1 MNGES
6 ANAVDRLNSGLV
18 RWPHR
23 LLLTKFGSSVCRQYV
38 ALRFLAF
45 FFLSEFMEISQIQL
59 NYIDVED
66 RMVLRI
72 NMGVEQHLTLVLTR
86 RIVRF
91 MLDSLSVLLQR
102 ISPAEPIALH
112 SSASANEAPAALGQ
126 LGKDTAPFEERAP
139 EGNVLNVGSAAVLV
153 NNAAC
158 QQTDTGLTFTFLIEP
173 LQPVNLNL
181 SAHLGLGVSQLLTE
195 LSRRAQW
202 FDVTAIGQRETS
214 KEALMDLMPNQGS
227 VTYH

>member
-1 MNGES
+1 
-6 ANAVDRLNSGLV
+6 
-18 RWPHR
+18 
-23 LLLTKFGSSVCRQYV
+23 
-38 ALRFLAF
+38 
-45 FFLSEFMEISQIQL
+45 MEISQIQL
-59 NYIDVED
+59 NYVDVED

-102 ISPAEPIALH
+102 ISPAATQAPKSSAAAATP
-112 SSASANEAPAALGQ
+112 SASASARANEPPTALGQ
-126 LGKDTAPFEERAP
+126 IGRDTRPFEERAP
-139 EGNVLNVGSAAVLV
+139 EGNLLNVGSAAVLV

-181 SAHLGLGVSQLLTE
+181 SAHLGLGLSQLLTE
-195 LSRRAQW
+195 LSSRAQW

-214 KEALMDLMPNQGS
+214 QQALMELMPNQGS

>member
-1 MNGES
+1 
-6 ANAVDRLNSGLV
+6 
-18 RWPHR
+18 
-23 LLLTKFGSSVCRQYV
+23 
-38 ALRFLAF
+38 
-45 FFLSEFMEISQIQL
+45 MEISQIQL

-72 NMGVEQHLTLVLTR
+72 NVGDEQHLTLVLTR

-102 ISPAEPIALH
+102 ISPAPTAGPKA
-112 SSASANEAPAALGQ
+112 SAAAATPSASANETPAAVGQ
-126 LGKDTAPFEERAP
+126 VGRDTTPFEERAP
-139 EGNVLNVGSAAVLV
+139 EGNVLNVGRAAVLV

-195 LSRRAQW
+195 LSSRAQW
-202 FDVTAIGQRETS
+202 FDVTTIGQRETS
-214 KEALMDLMPNQGS
+214 QQALMELMPNQGS

>member
-1 MNGES
+1 
-6 ANAVDRLNSGLV
+6 
-18 RWPHR
+18 
-23 LLLTKFGSSVCRQYV
+23 
-38 ALRFLAF
+38 
-45 FFLSEFMEISQIQL
+45 MEISQIQL

-66 RMVLRI
+66 RMLLRI

-102 ISPAEPIALH
+102 ISPAE
-112 SSASANEAPAALGQ
+112 SAESQPGAAVNDPPAALGQ
-126 LGKDTAPFEERAP
+126 IGKDTAPFEERAP
-139 EGNVLNVGSAAVLV
+139 EGNVLNVGRAAVLV

-173 LQPVNLNL
+173 LQPVNVNL
-181 SAHLGLGVSQLLTE
+181 SAHLGLGVCQLLTE

-202 FDVTAIGQRETS
+202 FDVTAIGQRETT
-214 KEALMDLMPNQGS
+214 EQALMELMPNQGS

>member
-1 MNGES
+1 M
-6 ANAVDRLNSGLV
+6 
-18 RWPHR
+18 
-23 LLLTKFGSSVCRQYV
+23 
-38 ALRFLAF
+38 
-45 FFLSEFMEISQIQL
+45 
-59 NYIDVED
+59 
-66 RMVLRI
+66 
-72 NMGVEQHLTLVLTR
+72 
-86 RIVRF
+86 
-91 MLDSLSVLLQR
+91 
-102 ISPAEPIALH
+102 
-112 SSASANEAPAALGQ
+112 
-126 LGKDTAPFEERAP
+126 
-139 EGNVLNVGSAAVLV
+139 LNVGSAAVLV

>member
-1 MNGES
+1 
-6 ANAVDRLNSGLV
+6 
-18 RWPHR
+18 
-23 LLLTKFGSSVCRQYV
+23 
-38 ALRFLAF
+38 
-45 FFLSEFMEISQIQL
+45 MEISQIQL

-102 ISPAEPIALH
+102 ISPAEPIAPH
-112 SSASANEAPAALGQ
+112 PSAATNEPPAALGQ
-126 LGKDTAPFEERAP
+126 LGKDTAPFEQRAP
-139 EGNVLNVGSAAVLV
+139 EGNVLNVGRAAVLV

-202 FDVTAIGQRETS
+202 FDVTVIGQRETS

>member
-1 MNGES
+1 
-6 ANAVDRLNSGLV
+6 
-18 RWPHR
+18 
-23 LLLTKFGSSVCRQYV
+23 
-38 ALRFLAF
+38 
-45 FFLSEFMEISQIQL
+45 MEISQIQL

-102 ISPAEPIALH
+102 ISPPATHAPKAGAAAAAP
-112 SSASANEAPAALGQ
+112 SAGANEAPAALGQ
-126 LGKDTAPFEERAP
+126 IGKDTAPFEERAP
-139 EGNVLNVGSAAVLV
+139 EGNVLNVGRAAVLV

-195 LSRRAQW
+195 LSSRAQW

-214 KEALMDLMPNQGS
+214 EQALMDLMPNQGS

>member
-1 MNGES
+1 
-6 ANAVDRLNSGLV
+6 
-18 RWPHR
+18 
-23 LLLTKFGSSVCRQYV
+23 
-38 ALRFLAF
+38 
-45 FFLSEFMEISQIQL
+45 MEISQIQL
-59 NYIDVED
+59 NYVDVED

-102 ISPAEPIALH
+102 ISPVATPGPNASVAAARPSASVNASPH
-112 SSASANEAPAALGQ
+112 ASASANEPPAALGQ
-126 LGKDTAPFEERAP
+126 SGKDTTPFEERAP
-139 EGNVLNVGSAAVLV
+139 EGNVLNVGRAAVLV

-181 SAHLGLGVSQLLTE
+181 SAHLGLGVSQLMSE
-195 LSRRAQW
+195 LSSRAQW

-214 KEALMDLMPNQGS
+214 KEALMELMPNQGS

>member
-1 MNGES
+1 
-6 ANAVDRLNSGLV
+6 
-18 RWPHR
+18 
-23 LLLTKFGSSVCRQYV
+23 
-38 ALRFLAF
+38 
-45 FFLSEFMEISQIQL
+45 MEISQIQL

-102 ISPAEPIALH
+102 ISPAEPIAPH

-126 LGKDTAPFEERAP
+126 IGKDTAPFEERAP
-139 EGNVLNVGSAAVLV
+139 EGNVLNVGSAAVFV

>member
-1 MNGES
+1 
-6 ANAVDRLNSGLV
+6 
-18 RWPHR
+18 
-23 LLLTKFGSSVCRQYV
+23 
-38 ALRFLAF
+38 
-45 FFLSEFMEISQIQL
+45 MEISQIQL

-102 ISPAEPIALH
+102 ISPPESGTPH
-112 SSASANEAPAALGQ
+112 SSASEAPAAVGQ
-126 LGKDTAPFEERAP
+126 IGKDTAPFEERAP

-214 KEALMDLMPNQGS
+214 KQALMELMPNQGS

>member
-1 MNGES
+1 
-6 ANAVDRLNSGLV
+6 
-18 RWPHR
+18 
-23 LLLTKFGSSVCRQYV
+23 
-38 ALRFLAF
+38 
-45 FFLSEFMEISQIQL
+45 MEISQIQL

-102 ISPAEPIALH
+102 ISPPATHAPKAGAAAATPN
-112 SSASANEAPAALGQ
+112 ASANVRANEPPAALGQ
-126 LGKDTAPFEERAP
+126 IGRDTTPFEERSP
-139 EGNVLNVGSAAVLV
+139 EGNLLNVGRAAVLV

-195 LSRRAQW
+195 LSSRAQW

-214 KEALMDLMPNQGS
+214 EQALMDLMPNQG
-227 VTYH
+227 

>member
-1 MNGES
+1 
-6 ANAVDRLNSGLV
+6 
-18 RWPHR
+18 
-23 LLLTKFGSSVCRQYV
+23 
-38 ALRFLAF
+38 
-45 FFLSEFMEISQIQL
+45 MEISQIQL

-102 ISPAEPIALH
+102 ISSAESAVP
-112 SSASANEAPAALGQ
+112 SPGASANAPPAALGQ
-126 LGKDTAPFEERAP
+126 IGKDTAPFEERAP
-139 EGNVLNVGSAAVLV
+139 AGNVLNVGRAAVLV

-158 QQTDTGLTFTFLIEP
+158 QQTDSGLTFTFLIEP

-181 SAHLGLGVSQLLTE
+181 SAHLGTGVSQLLTA
-195 LSRRAQW
+195 LSSRAQW

-214 KEALMDLMPNQGS
+214 QQALMELMPNQGS

>member
-1 MNGES
+1 
-6 ANAVDRLNSGLV
+6 
-18 RWPHR
+18 
-23 LLLTKFGSSVCRQYV
+23 
-38 ALRFLAF
+38 
-45 FFLSEFMEISQIQL
+45 
-59 NYIDVED
+59 
-66 RMVLRI
+66 
-72 NMGVEQHLTLVLTR
+72 
-86 RIVRF
+86 

-102 ISPAEPIALH
+102 ISPAE
-112 SSASANEAPAALGQ
+112 SAASQPGAAANDPPAALGQ
-126 LGKDTAPFEERAP
+126 IGKDTAPFEERAP
-139 EGNVLNVGSAAVLV
+139 EGNVLNVGRAAVLV

-173 LQPVNLNL
+173 LQPVNVNL

-214 KEALMDLMPNQGS
+214 EQALMELMPNQGS

>member
-1 MNGES
+1 
-6 ANAVDRLNSGLV
+6 
-18 RWPHR
+18 
-23 LLLTKFGSSVCRQYV
+23 
-38 ALRFLAF
+38 
-45 FFLSEFMEISQIQL
+45 MEISQIQL
-59 NYIDVED
+59 NYVDVED

-102 ISPAEPIALH
+102 ISPPASHAPKADAAAATPGA
-112 SSASANEAPAALGQ
+112 SASAIARANEPPAALGQ
-126 LGKDTAPFEERAP
+126 LGRDTTPFEERAP
-139 EGNVLNVGSAAVLV
+139 EGNLLNVGRAAVLV

-214 KEALMDLMPNQGS
+214 KEALMELMPNQGS

>member
-1 MNGES
+1 
-6 ANAVDRLNSGLV
+6 
-18 RWPHR
+18 
-23 LLLTKFGSSVCRQYV
+23 
-38 ALRFLAF
+38 
-45 FFLSEFMEISQIQL
+45 MEISQIQL
-59 NYIDVED
+59 NYVDVED

-102 ISPAEPIALH
+102 ISPAPTTGLKA
-112 SSASANEAPAALGQ
+112 SAAAATPSASARADEPPAALGQ
-126 LGKDTAPFEERAP
+126 IGRDTTPFEERAP
-139 EGNVLNVGSAAVLV
+139 EGNVLNVGRAAVLV

-158 QQTDTGLTFTFLIEP
+158 QQTETGLTFTFLIEP

-195 LSRRAQW
+195 LSSRAQW

-214 KEALMDLMPNQGS
+214 KEALMELMPNQGS

>member
-1 MNGES
+1 
-6 ANAVDRLNSGLV
+6 
-18 RWPHR
+18 
-23 LLLTKFGSSVCRQYV
+23 
-38 ALRFLAF
+38 
-45 FFLSEFMEISQIQL
+45 MEISQIQL
-59 NYIDVED
+59 NYVDVED

-102 ISPAEPIALH
+102 ISPAPTQGPK
-112 SSASANEAPAALGQ
+112 ASAAAATPSANASARANEPPAALGQ
-126 LGKDTAPFEERAP
+126 IGRDTTPFEERAP
-139 EGNVLNVGSAAVLV
+139 EGNLLNVGRAAVLV

-195 LSRRAQW
+195 LSSRAQW

-214 KEALMDLMPNQGS
+214 QEALMELMPNQGS

>member
-1 MNGES
+1 
-6 ANAVDRLNSGLV
+6 
-18 RWPHR
+18 
-23 LLLTKFGSSVCRQYV
+23 
-38 ALRFLAF
+38 
-45 FFLSEFMEISQIQL
+45 MEISQIQL
-59 NYIDVED
+59 NYVDVED

-102 ISPAEPIALH
+102 ISPAA
-112 SSASANEAPAALGQ
+112 ASAPHPEVVANEPPAALGQ
-126 LGKDTAPFEERAP
+126 IGQDTTPFEERAP
-139 EGNVLNVGSAAVLV
+139 EGNLLNVGHAAILV

-214 KEALMDLMPNQGS
+214 EQALRDLMPNQGS

>member
-1 MNGES
+1 
-6 ANAVDRLNSGLV
+6 
-18 RWPHR
+18 
-23 LLLTKFGSSVCRQYV
+23 
-38 ALRFLAF
+38 
-45 FFLSEFMEISQIQL
+45 
-59 NYIDVED
+59 
-66 RMVLRI
+66 
-72 NMGVEQHLTLVLTR
+72 VLTR

-102 ISPAEPIALH
+102 ISPAE
-112 SSASANEAPAALGQ
+112 SAASQPGAAANDPPAALGQ
-126 LGKDTAPFEERAP
+126 IGKDTAPFEERAP
-139 EGNVLNVGSAAVLV
+139 EGNVLNVGRAAVLV

-158 QQTDTGLTFTFLIEP
+158 QQTDAGLTFTFLIEP
-173 LQPVNLNL
+173 LQPVNVNL

-214 KEALMDLMPNQGS
+214 EQALMELMPNQGS

>member
-1 MNGES
+1 
-6 ANAVDRLNSGLV
+6 
-18 RWPHR
+18 
-23 LLLTKFGSSVCRQYV
+23 
-38 ALRFLAF
+38 
-45 FFLSEFMEISQIQL
+45 MEISQIQL

-86 RIVRF
+86 RIVRY

-102 ISPAEPIALH
+102 ISPPATHAPKAG
-112 SSASANEAPAALGQ
+112 AAAANL
-126 LGKDTAPFEERAP
+126 
-139 EGNVLNVGSAAVLV
+139 LNVGRAAVLV

-195 LSRRAQW
+195 LSSRAQW

-214 KEALMDLMPNQGS
+214 EQALMDLMPNQGS

>member
-1 MNGES
+1 VIEDS
-6 ANAVDRLNSGLV
+6 WR
-18 RWPHR
+18 
-23 LLLTKFGSSVCRQYV
+23 
-38 ALRFLAF
+38 

-66 RMVLRI
+66 RMVMRI

-102 ISPAEPIALH
+102 ISPPATEAPKAGAAAAAP
-112 SSASANEAPAALGQ
+112 SASANEAPAALGQ
-126 LGKDTAPFEERAP
+126 IGKDTTPFEERAP

-195 LSRRAQW
+195 LSSRAQW

-214 KEALMDLMPNQGS
+214 KEALMELMPNQGS

>member
-1 MNGES
+1 
-6 ANAVDRLNSGLV
+6 
-18 RWPHR
+18 
-23 LLLTKFGSSVCRQYV
+23 
-38 ALRFLAF
+38 
-45 FFLSEFMEISQIQL
+45 MEISQIQL

-102 ISPAEPIALH
+102 ISPAEPIAPH

-158 QQTDTGLTFTFLIEP
+158 QQTDTGLT